1 MKKIITA
8 VAVLA
13 LGATLAIAAPKGN
26 EGYGHREGGHE
37 WGAKFAEKL
46 NLTDA
51 QKQQVQD
58 IKKNFHE
65 QNKAFFDSF
74 RANKTAYKAAKD
86 AGDTAKAD
94 AIKATLDG
102 QKPQMK
108 SLRDAERQQI
118 RGILNPA
125 QQAQFDA
132 MKAKHEAREKNR
144 Q

>member
-13 LGATLAIAAPKGN
+13 LGATLAIAAPNGN
-26 EGYGHREGGHE
+26 EGYGHGKGGHE

-58 IKKNFHE
+58 IRKNFRE
-65 QNKAFFDSF
+65 QNKVFFDSF
-74 RANKTAYKAAKD
+74 RANMKAFRAAKE

-94 AIKATLDG
+94 SLKATIDS
-102 QKPQMK
+102 QKPKMK

-118 RGILNPA
+118 RGILTA
-125 QQAQFDA
+125 EQQVQFDA